1 MNIEFLAIANL
12 LLLTRLV
19 TLLKDDAPS
28 GAHWVNKAAIETAVA
43 LLLFKLTPASL
54 ALLACMV
61 GLDVAGWWLDGRR
74 RHKNSMRLAVG
85 VATLI
90 VASVIASPGL
100 GLSFR
105 PAWSSLREALEHWS
119 ALAVVAEAFA
129 SPRVQLVLLGLF
141 LAANE
146 TNLIIR
152 ATFDWLSLKPQ
163 ARTGVAGAV
172 EVDVGEY
179 NRGRVIGLLERALLY
194 FFVLQ
199 GQYGAIGF
207 VLAAKAFTRFKALD
221 DRPFAEYVL
230 IGTLLSACLA
240 LGVGTAVKALL
251 R

>member
-1 MNIEFLAIANL
+1 MNLEFLAIANV

-19 TLLKDDAPS
+19 TLLRDDAPS
-28 GAHWVNKAAIETAVA
+28 GTDWANKLAIEAAAV
-43 LLLFKLTPASL
+43 LLLFRFSPAWIV
-54 ALLACMV
+54 LLAVVV
-61 GLDVAGWWLDGRR
+61 GLNLAGAWLEGWRQ
-74 RHKNSMRLAVG
+74 HKNSSRMVLG
-85 VATLI
+85 LATLV
-90 VASVIASPGL
+90 VASVVASPAAGL
-100 GLSFR
+100 EFR
-105 PAWSSLREALEHWS
+105 PFWSLLRGGLERWS
-119 ALAVVAEAFA
+119 TLAAVAEALA
-129 SPRVQLVLLGLF
+129 SVRVQLELLGLLF
-141 LAANE
+141 AANE
-146 TNLIIR
+146 ANLIIR
-152 ATFDWLSLKPQ
+152 AMFDWLSLKPQ

-194 FFVLQ
+194 AFVLQ

-240 LGVGTAVKALL
+240 FGVGTAVKWML

>member
-1 MNIEFLAIANL
+1 MNLEFLAIANV

-19 TLLKDDAPS
+19 TLLKDDTPS
-28 GAHWVNKAAIETAVA
+28 GTDWVNKAVLETAVA
-43 LLLFKLTPASL
+43 LVLFQLTPASFI
-54 ALLACMV
+54 LLASV
-61 GLDVAGWWLDGRR
+61 AGLNLAGWWLDGRR
-74 RHKNSMRLAVG
+74 RHKNSARLAVG
-85 VATLI
+85 LATL
-90 VASVIASPGL
+90 VVVSAIASPGV

-105 PAWSSLREALEHWS
+105 PFWSSLRGALEHWS
-119 ALAVVAEAFA
+119 ALATIAEALV
-129 SPRVQLVLLGLF
+129 SSRVQLVLLGLLF
-141 LAANE
+141 AANE

-152 ATFDWLSLKPQ
+152 AMFDWLSLKPQ

-240 LGVGTAVKALL
+240 LGVGSAVKWLL